1 MDTPVSDTSRTTLAW
16 SSLIDSMRG
25 CMLGGSRILKE
36 ELRQKITIPQYLR
49 LAMRDAI
56 QSKDVAAGNHH
67 YASAGEAAQPP
78 DLALVV
84 FINSLSGGRHGPKLK
99 ARLQELMGEEQVFDL
114 RFVKPHEFLQ
124 YGLGCLE
131 MLADIGDSCAKETRE
146 KLRVVVAG
154 GDGTVG
160 WVLGSLGE
168 LYKQGRE
175 PVPPTAIIPLGT
187 GNDLSRSFGWGGSFP
202 FNWKSA
208 VKRTL
213 DRASTGSI
221 CCLDSWN
228 VLISMPAGK
237 VVDPPHALKPVEDIS
252 LDQELKIEGELPEKV
267 SCYEGVFYNYFSI
280 VAYLIYMD
288 AGMDAQI
295 AYGFH
300 HLRNEKPYLAQGPF
314 ANKV

>member
-1 MDTPVSDTSRTTLAW
+1 
-16 SSLIDSMRG
+16 
-25 CMLGGSRILKE
+25 
-36 ELRQKITIPQYLR
+36 
-49 LAMRDAI
+49 
-56 QSKDVAAGNHH
+56 
-67 YASAGEAAQPP
+67 
-78 DLALVV
+78 
-84 FINSLSGGRHGPKLK
+84 
-99 ARLQELMGEEQVFDL
+99 MGEEQVFYL
-114 RFVKPHEFLQ
+114 RFVKPYEFLQ

-146 KLRVVVAG
+146 KLRVVVVG

-168 LYKQGRE
+168 LHKQGRE

-187 GNDLSRSFGWGGSFP
+187 GNDLSRSFGWGGSFL

-252 LDQELKIEGELPEKV
+252 LDQELKLEGELPEKV

-280 VAYLIYMD
+280 VDLLWLRLQTGMVLHTIHKCSKFKVRTLPPNDIVNVDYLNGTTFHVI
-288 AGMDAQI
+288 
-295 AYGFH
+295 GFIVV
-300 HLRNEKPYLAQGPF
+300 NFSMF
-314 ANKV
+314 AISCMFIKVFIRQVHALQAMIMLMLKYKVKHP